1 MPLTILAPLD
11 GSALSEEAVPYAVR
25 LTQADGTR
33 LVLARVVA
41 TTHPHDGAAGRSDA
55 RTLEEAK
62 MYLDRVADGV
72 RCQGLSVDV
81 DVLRGDPSTE
91 LVSLSS
97 RLPADVVVMATHG
110 RTGPGRWVYGSV
122 ADELLRHVTT
132 PILLVPDKIRPA
144 WSLGRAPKVLV
155 TVDGS
160 QLSEEIVQ
168 PLERL
173 SALRQADVVLLL
185 VIDWPPCSA
194 FVAEGGWYD
203 LEPEREVQ
211 PCLAYL
217 DEVGERLRP
226 FVNSV
231 VTRVELGR
239 MPLQILEVARE
250 ECVDLI
256 AMATHGRS
264 GLGRLVL
271 GSTATVV
278 VQRAER
284 PVLLV
289 RPPTMRQPWVAPEPA
304 ASTSSVT
311 VHLTRPELVL
321 IQRGLNA
328 LSYRAALDD
337 QKHAAV
343 EQLRDRCREQ
353 EAVFM
358 QPVESDRAEHE

>member
-11 GSALSEEAVPYAVR
+11 GSAFSEEAVPYAVR
-25 LTQADGTR
+25 LRQAGGTR
-33 LVLARVVA
+33 LVLARAVA
-41 TTHPHDGAAGRSDA
+41 SAHPPDEAGGRSET
-55 RTLEEAK
+55 RTLEEARN
-62 MYLDRVADGV
+62 YLDRIADGV
-72 RCQGLSVDV
+72 RCPGLSVDV
-81 DVLRGDPSTE
+81 VVLRGDPSAE

-97 RLPADVVVMATHG
+97 RLPADLFVMATHG
-110 RTGPGRWVYGSV
+110 RSGLGRWVYGSV
-122 ADELLRHVTT
+122 ADELLRHVTM
-132 PILLVPDKIRPA
+132 PILLVPDKTRPP

-160 QLSEEIVQ
+160 RLSEEIVQ

-173 SALRQADVVLLL
+173 SALRQADVVLLQ
-185 VIDWPPCSA
+185 VIDWPPSAA

-203 LEPEREVQ
+203 LDPERDVQ

-217 DEVGERLRP
+217 NEVGERLRP

-250 ECVDLI
+250 EYVDLI

-289 RPPTMRQPWVAPEPA
+289 RPPAMRQPSVAPEPA
-304 ASTSSVT
+304 STSRVT
-311 VHLTRPELVL
+311 VQLTRPELVL

-337 QKHAAV
+337 QKHGLV

-353 EAVFM
+353 EAAFM
-358 QPVESDRAEHE
+358 QPIQTDRAEHE